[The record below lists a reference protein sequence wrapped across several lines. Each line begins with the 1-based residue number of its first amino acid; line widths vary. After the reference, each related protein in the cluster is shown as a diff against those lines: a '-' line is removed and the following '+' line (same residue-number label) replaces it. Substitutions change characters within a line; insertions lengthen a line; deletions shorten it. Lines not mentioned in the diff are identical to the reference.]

1 MNNQNLNLIVAIL
14 LSIAIIFGWQ
24 YFFDRP
30 RLQTELAERASYNKA
45 IAEVKLV
52 KDEVIIDRTEAIAG
66 DSRVKFANDDI
77 SGSINLLGLRFD
89 DLTLLQYKETTEKNS
104 PDVIL
109 LSPNK
114 SKDAYFAEFG
124 WSSSDKKLI
133 LPDQTTL
140 WKSDKSFLKPADSAV
155 FSWTSPQNILFKVTI
170 SLDNKYMFDVK
181 QEVVNNSANSVPI
194 QSYGFIYKTYD
205 PEQNRMSIVHEGG
218 TGVFGE
224 ELKEFT
230 YSDIK
235 DKKKISN
242 KLGSVNWFGMTDKYW
257 LVALIPDQSFNY
269 NSNANFLIKNSLE
282 RYQVDFIS
290 PSELLESGNSL
301 IFSHKLF
308 SGVKDIAILDEYE
321 SNLNIK
327 LFDRTVDFGW
337 FYIITKPLL
346 NILHFFYNIVGN
358 FGVSIMIVTVLVKLA
373 MYSMA
378 NKSYKSMKA
387 MKALQPDIERIKVHC
402 GDDKVKFN
410 QEVMA
415 LYKTHK
421 VSPFSGCLPIF
432 IQIPVFFSLY
442 KVLNVAIDM
451 RHAPFFGWIHDL
463 SVCDPTNLF
472 NLFGLLPINPPS
484 YLHIGIW
491 PLLMALT
498 MFLQQRMSPPASDPV
513 QAQMMK
519 MMPLVFLFMFGNFP
533 AGLLIYWTWNNIL
546 SILQQAYIN
555 RSNA

>member
-1 MNNQNLNLIVAIL
+1 MNNQNLNLIIAIL
-14 LSIAIIFGWQ
+14 LSVGIIFGWQ

-30 RLQTELAERASYNKA
+30 RLQADIMEHASYNKTVASRNQASSDA
-45 IAEVKLV
+45 IL
-52 KDEVIIDRTEAIAG
+52 DRAEAII
-66 DSRVKFANDDI
+66 SSTRLKFANDNI
-77 SGSINLLGLRFD
+77 AGSINLLGLRFD
-89 DLTLLQYKETTEKNS
+89 DLTLLKYTATTDKES
-104 PDVIL
+104 PNVIL

-124 WSSSDKKLI
+124 WSSSNKNII
-133 LPDQTTL
+133 LPDQNTL
-140 WKSDKSFLKPADSAV
+140 WKADKDFLKDGDSVA
-155 FSWTSPQNILFKVTI
+155 FTWKNPQNILFKITI
-170 SLDNKYMFDVK
+170 SLDNHYMFEIK
-181 QEVVNNSANSVPI
+181 QEITNNSMDSVPI
-194 QSYGFIYKTYD
+194 QSYGLIYKTYD

-230 YSDIK
+230 YSEIK
-235 DKKKISN
+235 DKKKIAN
-242 KLGSVNWFGMTDKYW
+242 KLSSVNWFGMTDKYW
-257 LVALIPDQSFNY
+257 LVTLIPDQSFNY
-269 NSNANFLIKNSLE
+269 NSNAGFFIKNSLE
-282 RYQVDFIS
+282 RYQIDFIS
-290 PSELLESGNSL
+290 PSEVLSTGNSL
-301 IFSHKLF
+301 VFTHRLF
-308 SGVKDIAILDEYE
+308 CGVKDIVVLDDYE

-358 FGVSIMIVTVLVKLA
+358 FGVSIMIVTVLVKLL
-373 MYSMA
+373 MFNMA

-387 MKALQPDIERIKVHC
+387 MKALQPEIELIRNSC
-402 GDDKVKFN
+402 GDDKVKLN
-410 QEVMA
+410 QEIMA
-415 LYKTHK
+415 LYKAHG

-451 RHAPFFGWIHDL
+451 RHAPFFGWIRDL
-463 SVCDPTNLF
+463 SVADPTNLF
-472 NLFGLLPINPPS
+472 NLFGLLSIQLPS
-484 YLHIGIW
+484 FLHIGIW
-491 PLLMALT
+491 PLLMAFT

-513 QAQMMK
+513 QAKMMK
-519 MMPLVFLFMFGNFP
+519 MMPVIFLFMFGNFP